1 MYDYQIKVLFFPL
14 LYLIGQHT
22 YSLIGMINKR
32 FQVVSLVL
40 LVLSSVCA
48 FAGNGAHSEKSVSA
62 SRFSLPPIEKEPLIE
77 AVREAKDDQAKI
89 ESLSRLAEY
98 YIEWEA
104 KADVADSVLSVG
116 IELAEL
122 SYDNDLLLHAY
133 ANYAIVMDDYAYS
146 QKVTQVIEK
155 LTAISGQL
163 DDVYNKWKCKYALAK
178 GNQLIFKIDAA
189 KDQAYQALTAAIQ
202 LNNHEILIKSH
213 LTLGDIHQKMNNNV
227 EAINNYLDALTI
239 ADAEEDV
246 PLRMLCYD
254 HLSNFYNLIKAYDKS
269 IQYKLKELT
278 LAETEEAPD
287 SIRIMTLKFDLEVI
301 AFNNRTVNQK
311 QLYFILD
318 YAERN
323 HVEKLKKFAMV
334 AFRNHLTKQ
343 NDFAGLYQ
351 LFHTEF
357 PEELEKI
364 KQQDTTVYLRLTA
377 LFKEYEGD
385 VDSALYYYNL
395 AAARIGTSADKL
407 RKSSFY
413 LRYGDFFQRNN
424 KTSDAIAQYVNAYA
438 LSSSISYYEYML
450 ESSQKLETI
459 YAQSDQFAQAYY
471 YGHINRSISDSLDNL
486 LKKEELQL
494 LEIENEEKMREV
506 QAEKAAEAIQRRN
519 NIQYTA
525 ITILIATA
533 FLLLLILG
541 GFNVHPALIRM
552 VGFICFIFFFEFLI
566 LLFDTWI
573 HHLTHG
579 EPWKILAI
587 KILLMIGLV
596 PLHHLVEK
604 KVTHYLINKNFN
616 WRNRLTAKKP
626 KPDVA
631 VEPVQPSEELED

>member
-1 MYDYQIKVLFFPL
+1 MYDYQIKLPFFPL
-14 LYLIGQHT
+14 PYLIGQHT
-22 YSLIGMINKR
+22 YSLLSMINKS

-40 LVLSSVCA
+40 LVLSTVCA
-48 FAGNGAHSEKSVSA
+48 FAGDGAHSGQSTPA
-62 SRFSLPPIEKEPLIE
+62 SRFSLPPIEKTPLIA
-77 AVREAKDDQAKI
+77 AVKEAKDEKSKI
-89 ESLSRLAEY
+89 EALSRLAEY

-104 KADVADSVLSVG
+104 KADLADSVLSLG
-116 IELAEL
+116 IEIAEL
-122 SYDNDLLLHAY
+122 SYNNDLLLQAY
-133 ANYAIVMDDYAYS
+133 ANYAIVIDDYTYS

-155 LTAISGQL
+155 LSAISGQL
-163 DDVYNKWKCKYALAK
+163 DDVYNKWKCKFALAK
-178 GNQLIFKIDAA
+178 GYQLIFKIDAA

-202 LNNHEILIKSH
+202 LDNHEILIKSH
-213 LTLGDIHQKMNNNV
+213 LTLGDIQQKMNNNV

-239 ADAEEDV
+239 ADAEADV
-246 PLRMLCYD
+246 PLRMMCYH

-278 LAETEEAPD
+278 LAETEDHPD

-311 QLYFILD
+311 QLYAILD

-323 HVEKLKKFAMV
+323 HVDKLKKFAMV

-364 KQQDTTVYLRLTA
+364 KKQDTTVYLRLTA

-385 VDSALYYYNL
+385 IDSAFYYYNL
-395 AAARIGTSADKL
+395 AVGRIGNSSDKL

-413 LRYGDFFQRNN
+413 LRYGDFFQRNS
-424 KTSDAIAQYVNAYA
+424 KTTDAIAQYVNAYN

-459 YAQSDQFAQAYY
+459 YAQGNQFEQAYY
-471 YGHINRSISDSLDNL
+471 YGHINRSISDSLANL

-494 LEIENEEKMREV
+494 LEIENEEQMRAL
-506 QAEKAAEAIQRRN
+506 QAEKAAEAIARRN

-604 KVTHYLINKNFN
+604 KVTHYLINKKFN
-616 WRNRLTAKKP
+616 WKKP
-626 KPDVA
+626 FATKS
-631 VEPVQPSEELED
+631 EPEVTLETVQTDDELGH